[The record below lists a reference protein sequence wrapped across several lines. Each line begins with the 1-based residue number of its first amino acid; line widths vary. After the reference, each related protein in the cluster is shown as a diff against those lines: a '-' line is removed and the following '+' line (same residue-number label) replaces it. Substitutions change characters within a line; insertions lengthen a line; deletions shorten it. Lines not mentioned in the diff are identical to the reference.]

1 MVRFVTINKFC
12 ELTGYT
18 RRAVEGKRQD
28 GVWTEGCV
36 IVKAPDGHILIDM
49 EEFNKWAAS
58 GRESLK
64 FPAAPMKSPSP
75 IKVSAAASGL
85 KRNPPLPIFER

>member
-36 IVKAPDGHILIDM
+36 LVKAPDGHILIDV
-49 EEFNKWAAS
+49 EEFERWAAS
-58 GRESLK
+58 GHGKQTVST
-64 FPAAPMKSPSP
+64 PAMKSPALP
-75 IKVSAAASGL
+75 NL
-85 KRNPPLPIFER
+85 EQPTRRKRNPLRPKFDT